1 MDKDFASIDR
11 LLEFGMSMAIA
22 QQMVSTMNTVM
33 QESRVAGVESVVR
46 HPLSK
51 PYYVVVNGTQVGPLS
66 ETEMSQLIA
75 NNKVTSDT
83 LVWKVGQIS
92 WDKALNI
99 PEVNKLILLHQK

>member
-33 QESRVAGVESVVR
+33 QESRVAGVESVVK

-51 PYYVVVNGTQVGPLS
+51 PYYAVVNGAQVGPLS
-66 ETEMSQLIA
+66 EVEISQLISDR
-75 NNKVTSDT
+75 KVTTDT

-92 WDKALNI
+92 WDRAVNI
-99 PEVNKLILLHQK
+99 PEVNKLILLYQK